1 MKAADDEN
9 NPGHERNCA
18 NCNYFFPYLLHGPSE
33 YGICLNDP
41 AFEPY
46 IDELLESENYDS
58 CKGLIEEKKYDGNE
72 HSCEDFEMIEII
84 GTDSS
89 VDEPS
94 DIDPEDEKN
103 LSEVISFFLKNRS
116 VEEYREMLSTGN
128 NEKRLKAFE
137 SLSALV
143 SMDNDKAS
151 KLLIGAFKEIPPPVS
166 LEDVHFKLE
175 VFRFVNRPD
184 YQKDLI
190 PVLFRDLYETKSTN
204 QTRQWISEIFRYL
217 SIYNHEA
224 KVTEN
229 LEKMLREK
237 QFSYR
242 IKNKIKGILDEDF
255 SHRTL

>member
-103 LSEVISFFLKNRS
+103 LSEVISFFLK
-116 VEEYREMLSTGN
+116 TGP
-128 NEKRLKAFE
+128 LKNIVKCFRPGI
-137 SLSALV
+137 
-143 SMDNDKAS
+143 MKKGS
-151 KLLIGAFKEIPPPVS
+151 KLLNPYPHWCLWTMIKPANCS
-166 LEDVHFKLE
+166 LVLSKRSLHQSHLKTFILNSK
-175 VFRFVNRPD
+175 FS
-184 YQKDLI
+184 DL
-190 PVLFRDLYETKSTN
+190 
-204 QTRQWISEIFRYL
+204 
-217 SIYNHEA
+217 
-224 KVTEN
+224 
-229 LEKMLREK
+229 
-237 QFSYR
+237 
-242 IKNKIKGILDEDF
+242 
-255 SHRTL
+255 

>member
-1 MKAADDEN
+1 MKTADDEN
-9 NPGHERNCA
+9 NFGFERNCA

-41 AFEPY
+41 EFEPY
-46 IDELLESENYDS
+46 IDELLENENYDS

-89 VDEPS
+89 MDES
-94 DIDPEDEKN
+94 SGMDPNDERN
-103 LSEVISFFLKNRS
+103 LTEVVNLFLKNRS
-116 VEEYREMLSTGN
+116 VEEYREILSSGDS
-128 NEKRLKAFE
+128 EKRLKAFE
-137 SLSALV
+137 TLSTLV
-143 SMDNDKAS
+143 SWNNDKAS
-151 KLLIGAFKEIPPPVS
+151 KLLIEAFKEIPPPVS
-166 LEDVHFKLE
+166 LEEVHFKLE
-175 VFRFVNRPD
+175 AFRFVDRKD
-184 YQKDLI
+184 YLKDLI

-217 SIYNHEA
+217 GIYRHEV

-229 LEKMLREK
+229 LEKMLTEK

-242 IKNKIKGILDEDF
+242 IKKKIKGILDEDF
-255 SHRTL
+255 Y